1 MFKGEKKI
9 EKFLI
14 APPPILNKNILF
26 GKNIFQGINAQA
38 GFIYHV
44 AQ

>member
-1 MFKGEKKI
+1 MFEGERKI

-14 APPPILNKNILF
+14 APPPTLNKKYLF

-38 GFIYHV
+38 GFMYHV